1 MNKMFMN
8 FETFKIHARRVFE
21 DIDAERTV
29 IWKLMNLK
37 QKRAASMYAAQFQKV
52 LSNLSWEDA
61 ALAEQFYRGLK
72 DVVKD
77 DIAREEWP
85 TTLQDMIT
93 TAI

>member
-1 MNKMFMN
+1 MN

-21 DIDAERTV
+21 DINTERTAAQ
-29 IWKLMNLK
+29 KLMNLK
-37 QKRAASMYAAQFQKV
+37 QKRAASMYAVWFQRV
-52 LSNLSWEDA
+52 LFNLSWENTV
-61 ALAEQFYRGLK
+61 LTEQFYRGLK

-77 DIAREEWP
+77 DIARGEQP